1 MANETFTATFTVGG
15 MSCGHCVAA
24 VRSEVQ
30 RLPGVD
36 RVEVDL
42 ATGEVTVEG
51 RAAVDA
57 AAFAAAVEEAGYQVV
72 T

>member
-1 MANETFTATFTVGG
+1 MTDETFTATFTVGG

-24 VRSEVQ
+24 VRTEVG

-36 RVEVDL
+36 RVDVDL
-42 ATGEVTVEG
+42 ATGEVTIEG
-51 RAAVDA
+51 SAAVDA